1 MAIANAQP
9 SIGYQTGI
17 QAGPATN
24 AGALTGLLK
33 PSPMADQRAN
43 QFAKMT
49 AQNDRAQ
56 LGLAAQGANAQFMAD
71 AQARRSDAA
80 VSGAND
86 QAAIHDQMNQRESQK
101 LDLDAGVQASNIGFQ
116 AGVTAANIRRWM
128 NVRRGNA

>member
-9 SIGYQTGI
+9 KIGYQTGI

-33 PSPMADQRAN
+33 PAPMADQRAN

-71 AQARRSDAA
+71 SQSRRSDAA
-80 VSGAND
+80 ISGMND
-86 QAAIHDQMNQRESQK
+86 QAAIHDQMNQRTSQK

-116 AGVTAANIRRWM
+116 SGITAANIRRWM
-128 NVRRGNA
+128 NVARGNA

>member
-9 SIGYQTGI
+9 KVGYQTGI

-43 QFAKMT
+43 QFAGMT

-71 AQARRSDAA
+71 AQAKRSDAA
-80 VSGAND
+80 ISGLND
-86 QAAIHDQMNQRESQK
+86 QAAIHDQMNQRKSTM
-101 LDLDAGVQASNIGFQ
+101 LGFEADQ
-116 AGVTAANIRRWM
+116 RANQMGFDYGVTAANIRRWM